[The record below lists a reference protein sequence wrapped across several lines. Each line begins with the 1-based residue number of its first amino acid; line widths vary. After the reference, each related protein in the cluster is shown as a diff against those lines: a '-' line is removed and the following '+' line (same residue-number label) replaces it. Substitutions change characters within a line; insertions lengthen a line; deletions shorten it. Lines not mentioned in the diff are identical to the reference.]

1 MNRRTVFSGIA
12 ALLAATRVSSAQAPK
27 RGPVFQHDLPDL
39 NLHGWA
45 VTTVEVNY
53 APGGSSTAHRHPGLT
68 FAYVLEGEI
77 VSKVGE
83 EPEKTF
89 STGEMWMETPGQL
102 HAVSRNASSNKP
114 ARLLAILLAEK
125 GKPLTSPA

>member
-1 MNRRTVFSGIA
+1 M
-12 ALLAATRVSSAQAPK
+12 
-27 RGPVFQHDLPDL
+27 
-39 NLHGWA
+39 HGWA

-77 VSKVGE
+77 ASKVGD
-83 EPEKTF
+83 EPEKTYA
-89 STGEMWMETPGQL
+89 TGEMWIETPGQL
-102 HAVSRNASSNKP
+102 HAVSRNASTTKP
-114 ARLLAILLAEK
+114 ARLLAVLLAEK